1 MTRRRPFLLGL
12 LLGGAAVPPAFAAA
26 PWRVAALDYGLAE
39 TLLALGTV
47 PVGLPDPAD
56 YRLWVVD
63 PALPAGPPG
72 PVDLGQRTQ
81 PNLELLAGLAPDCIL
96 AVADHDPILPQLR
109 RIAPVLR
116 LPLQTAAADPWARS
130 VEAARAIGAMLG
142 RTAEAAALVAAAEA
156 GLADARGQLRGQA
169 QDRPRRPVL
178 LASFLDARHLMVYG
192 AGSILQAA
200 LDRLGVRNAW
210 TRPTG
215 RYGSATVGL
224 EQLAGFAD
232 ATLYVFEPQPPEV
245 AAALAASPL
254 WQALPF
260 VRGGRVVA
268 LPPVL
273 MFGTLPAASRFGRLL
288 LPHLLSEAA
297 LG

>member
-1 MTRRRPFLLGL
+1 MTSRRTL
-12 LLGGAAVPPAFAAA
+12 LLGMLLSAAA
-26 PWRVAALDYGLAE
+26 PQAFAGPPRRVAALDYGLAE

-63 PALPAGPPG
+63 PALPPG

-142 RTAEAAALVAAAEA
+142 RTAKAAALVAAVEA
-156 GLADARGQLRGQA
+156 GFADARGQLRGQA

-192 AGSILQAA
+192 AGSILQAS